1 MDLKYAG
8 RDIPWALPFGDH
20 LHSTNSENNSNELK
34 TIAHRY
40 GFQAFDEQLT
50 TSDTNSKWT
59 NPGVVFTDKTI
70 GSDLTAIQNTGL
82 KNFLKH
88 PHEKYSYKNLDFHDD
103 HGHTFCYLCSI
114 NQHKH
119 ERTKPRDESKKRTLT
134 PYKNPKA
141 RLPSFSS
148 SDQIKQNLSSDFISY
163 RFIVRTGTQKN
174 SGTQAKVFL
183 YLYGT
188 ESNWTSVHL
197 QKHSNLNSSTS
208 NDGFPSGSVR
218 TFCFKGPN
226 IGQLHHLNVNLVG
239 SRSDKE
245 WFLKEIE
252 ITNLNSATTWICEF
266 NCWLPEQD
274 EQQENEIKPNSTHLQ
289 TKPSLSMYILQIRT
303 GEKSHTVNNG
313 NAQIKIR
320 GSTNRSGVLTIKNN
334 RANLFERNQL
344 DTFAIVGSDLGD
356 LLEITAE
363 LDRSQ
368 SATDWHIK
376 DMIIH
381 KLIPDDDHKQSQI
394 YFPFNICLSRK
405 VNQFTAKKEICPSTD
420 YHFKGPIC
428 YQVIMKTGNVSNAR
442 TDSDVFIMIYGKNG
456 RTAIHQLNSRLNND
470 TERITASEFIVR
482 NFFSFIFNFTISV

>member
-70 GSDLTAIQNTGL
+70 GSDLTAIQNT
-82 KNFLKH
+82 
-88 PHEKYSYKNLDFHDD
+88 DFHDD

-482 NFFSFIFNFTISV
+482 IFFSFIFNFTISV